1 MTALVAAGFQDGT
14 TGTRAHARTKTVCFR
29 PFSLIRL
36 VRTLHKILFSNIA
49 LRGTPWGSLAR
60 YWEQSYLTRRW
71 PPAGPFKWVYG
82 DSPAD
87 TTRASLSEQPVDNV
101 KFYLWR
107 KLVQGG
113 EEIWTALRDSLRGNA
128 SEAVWAAGLNTL
140 RLVDYHD
147 NQIVIGA
154 PNQIQLLRVQQRY
167 LPFITE
173 QAQLLVGHEVHVS
186 LTVSDS
192 DDNNTSLTA
201 SAEEPEAATPVAT
214 FAPSVDRPARLDPRM
229 TFDSFVPGSSNR
241 LAFAAA
247 QSVAETPGRAY
258 NPLMIYGNSGLG
270 KTHLLHAIGNYVQE
284 NYPGRKVLYVSTE
297 TFLNDFIRAIQTR
310 TQLALHERYRENDV
324 LLIDDIQFME
334 TRGETFHEE
343 IFHTYNALHGEGKQI
358 VLTSDRSPR
367 DLAGLQERFRSRLL
381 QGLVTEIDQPD
392 LETRIAILRSKSER
406 EGIALPN
413 DVAEWIAHRVR
424 DNIRELEGSITMLR
438 AFANLRQE
446 PISLELAKAHL
457 TNLGQEQVVLK
468 PETILSVVADFYGL
482 SVEDVRGSKRLRPL
496 VHARHIAMYLIR
508 DMLNNYSYPMIARIF
523 DGRNHTTVISGVE
536 KIKEQITV
544 NPEVLAQVNQLKRRL
559 QGENRD

>member
-1 MTALVAAGFQDGT
+1 M
-14 TGTRAHARTKTVCFR
+14 
-29 PFSLIRL
+29 
-36 VRTLHKILFSNIA
+36 
-49 LRGTPWGSLAR
+49 
-60 YWEQSYLTRRW
+60 QS
-71 PPAGPFKWVYG
+71 
-82 DSPAD
+82 S
-87 TTRASLSEQPVDNV
+87 
-101 KFYLWR
+101 
-107 KLVQGG
+107 
-113 EEIWTALRDSLRGNA
+113 EEIWSALQDSLRGNA
-128 SEAVWAAGLNTL
+128 SESVWSAGLSTL

-147 NQIVIGA
+147 DQLVIGA
-154 PNQIQLLRVQQRY
+154 PNQIQLQRVQQRY

-173 QAQLLVGHEVHVS
+173 QAQQLMGKQVRVS
-186 LTVSDS
+186 LTLSDETVTNASEVVVEPANEPDAVSFVS
-192 DDNNTSLTA
+192 
-201 SAEEPEAATPVAT
+201 
-214 FAPSVDRPARLDPRM
+214 SVDRPARLDPRM

-367 DLAGLQERFRSRLL
+367 DLAGLQDRFRSRLL

-392 LETRIAILRSKSER
+392 LETRIAILRSKAER
-406 EGIALPN
+406 EGIALPS

-457 TNLGQEQVVLK
+457 TNLGQEQVILK
-468 PETILSVVADFYGL
+468 PETILAVVSEFYGL
-482 SVEDVRGSKRLRPL
+482 TVEDVRGAKRLRPL
-496 VHARHIAMYLIR
+496 VHARHVAMYLVR
-508 DMLNNYSYPMIARIF
+508 DLLTNYSYPMIARIF

-536 KIKEQITV
+536 KIREQIALNAET
-544 NPEVLAQVNQLKRRL
+544 LSQINQLKRRL
-559 QGENRD
+559 QGENRE

>member
-1 MTALVAAGFQDGT
+1 M
-14 TGTRAHARTKTVCFR
+14 
-29 PFSLIRL
+29 
-36 VRTLHKILFSNIA
+36 
-49 LRGTPWGSLAR
+49 
-60 YWEQSYLTRRW
+60 QS
-71 PPAGPFKWVYG
+71 
-82 DSPAD
+82 S
-87 TTRASLSEQPVDNV
+87 
-101 KFYLWR
+101 
-107 KLVQGG
+107 
-113 EEIWTALRDSLRGNA
+113 EEIWSELRDSLRGNA
-128 SEAVWAAGLNTL
+128 SESVWSAGLSTL

-147 NQIVIGA
+147 NQLVIGA
-154 PNQIQLLRVQQRY
+154 PNQIQLQRVQQRY

-173 QAQLLVGHEVHVS
+173 QAQRLIGTDVQVS
-186 LTVSDS
+186 LTLSNEPVTAVGEVVDEPVSTA
-192 DDNNTSLTA
+192 NTVSF
-201 SAEEPEAATPVAT
+201 V
-214 FAPSVDRPARLDPRM
+214 PSVDRPARLDPRM

-367 DLAGLQERFRSRLL
+367 DLAGLQDRFRSRLL

-392 LETRIAILRSKSER
+392 LETRIAILRSKAER
-406 EGIALPN
+406 EGIALPS
-413 DVAEWIAHRVR
+413 DVAEWIAQRVR

-446 PISLELAKAHL
+446 PISLELAKTHL
-457 TNLGQEQVVLK
+457 TNLGQEQVILK
-468 PETILSVVADFYGL
+468 PETILAVVSEFYGL
-482 SVEDVRGSKRLRPL
+482 SVEDVRGAKRLRPL
-496 VHARHIAMYLIR
+496 VHARHVAMYLIR
-508 DMLNNYSYPMIARIF
+508 DLLTNYSYPMIARIF

-536 KIKEQITV
+536 KIREQIALNAET
-544 NPEVLAQVNQLKRRL
+544 LSQINQLKRRL
-559 QGENRD
+559 QGENRE

>member
-1 MTALVAAGFQDGT
+1 M
-14 TGTRAHARTKTVCFR
+14 
-29 PFSLIRL
+29 
-36 VRTLHKILFSNIA
+36 
-49 LRGTPWGSLAR
+49 
-60 YWEQSYLTRRW
+60 QS
-71 PPAGPFKWVYG
+71 
-82 DSPAD
+82 
-87 TTRASLSEQPVDNV
+87 
-101 KFYLWR
+101 
-107 KLVQGG
+107 G
-113 EEIWTALRDSLRGNA
+113 EEIWSVLRESLRGNA
-128 SEAVWAAGLNTL
+128 SDAVWSAGLNTL

-147 NQIVIGA
+147 DTLVIGA

-173 QAQLLVGHEVHVS
+173 QAQLLVGPNVQIA
-186 LTVSDS
+186 LTITEQTNDQNPAPTVE
-192 DDNNTSLTA
+192 NEPLA
-201 SAEEPEAATPVAT
+201 SPEPQFVA
-214 FAPSVDRPARLDPRM
+214 SVDRPARLDPRM

-392 LETRIAILRSKSER
+392 LETRIAILRSKAER
-406 EGIALPN
+406 EGIDLPN
-413 DVAEWIAHRVR
+413 DVAEWIANRVR

-446 PISLELAKAHL
+446 PISIELAKTHL
-457 TNLGQEQVVLK
+457 TNLGHEQVVLK
-468 PETILSVVADFYGL
+468 PETILLVVADFYGL
-482 SVEDVRGSKRLRPL
+482 SVEDIRGSKRLRPL
-496 VHARHIAMYLIR
+496 VHARHVAMYLIR
-508 DMLNNYSYPMIARIF
+508 DLLNNYSYPMIARIF

-536 KIKEQITV
+536 KVKEQITH
-544 NPEVLAQVNQLKRRL
+544 NPDMLAQVNQLKRRL
-559 QGENRD
+559 QGDNRD

>member
-1 MTALVAAGFQDGT
+1 LPYLVAG
-14 TGTRAHARTKTVCFR
+14 
-29 PFSLIRL
+29 L
-36 VRTLHKILFSNIA
+36 
-49 LRGTPWGSLAR
+49 
-60 YWEQSYLTRRW
+60 
-71 PPAGPFKWVYG
+71 
-82 DSPAD
+82 
-87 TTRASLSEQPVDNV
+87 VDNV
-101 KFYLWR
+101 GSGLWR
-107 KLVQGG
+107 KIVQSG

-128 SEAVWAAGLNTL
+128 SDAVWAAGLNTL

-147 NQIVIGA
+147 NQLVIGA
-154 PNQIQLLRVQQRY
+154 PNQIQLLRIQQRF

-173 QAQLLVGHEVHVS
+173 QAQQLVGSDVTVS
-186 LTVSDS
+186 LTVSE
-192 DDNNTSLTA
+192 
-201 SAEEPEAATPVAT
+201 SANEVGSPVDEPNVSIPVAT

-310 TQLALHERYRENDV
+310 TQLALHDRYRENDV

-392 LETRIAILRSKSER
+392 LETRIAILRSKAER
-406 EGIALPN
+406 EGIELPG
-413 DVAEWIAHRVR
+413 DVAEWIAQRVR

-446 PISLELAKAHL
+446 PISLELAKNHL
-457 TNLGQEQVVLK
+457 TNLGQEQIILK
-468 PETILSVVADFYGL
+468 PETILAVVSDFYGL

-496 VHARHIAMYLIR
+496 VHARHVAMYLIR
-508 DMLNNYSYPMIARIF
+508 DLLDNYSYPMIARIF

-536 KIKEQITV
+536 KIKDQLAV
-544 NPEVLAQVNQLKRRL
+544 NSELLAQINQLKRRL
-559 QGENRD
+559 QGDGRE

>member
-1 MTALVAAGFQDGT
+1 M
-14 TGTRAHARTKTVCFR
+14 
-29 PFSLIRL
+29 
-36 VRTLHKILFSNIA
+36 
-49 LRGTPWGSLAR
+49 
-60 YWEQSYLTRRW
+60 QS
-71 PPAGPFKWVYG
+71 
-82 DSPAD
+82 S
-87 TTRASLSEQPVDNV
+87 
-101 KFYLWR
+101 
-107 KLVQGG
+107 
-113 EEIWTALRDSLRGNA
+113 EEIWSALRDSLRGNA
-128 SEAVWAAGLNTL
+128 SESVWSAGLSTL

-147 NQIVIGA
+147 NQLVIGA
-154 PNQIQLLRVQQRY
+154 PNQIQLQRVQQRY

-173 QAQLLVGHEVHVS
+173 QAQRLIGADVQVS
-186 LTVSDS
+186 LTLS
-192 DDNNTSLTA
+192 DDPVSTA
-201 SAEEPEAATPVAT
+201 GEIVDEPVSTADAVS
-214 FAPSVDRPARLDPRM
+214 FVPSVDRPARLDPRM

-343 IFHTYNALHGEGKQI
+343 IFHTYNALHGDGKQI

-367 DLAGLQERFRSRLL
+367 DLAGLQDRFRSRLL

-392 LETRIAILRSKSER
+392 LETRIAILRSKAER
-406 EGIALPN
+406 EGIALPS
-413 DVAEWIAHRVR
+413 DVAEWIAQRVR

-457 TNLGQEQVVLK
+457 TNLGQEQVILK
-468 PETILSVVADFYGL
+468 PETILAVVSEFYGL
-482 SVEDVRGSKRLRPL
+482 SVEDVRGAKRLRPL
-496 VHARHIAMYLIR
+496 VHARHVAMYLIR
-508 DMLNNYSYPMIARIF
+508 DLLTNYSYPMIARIF

-536 KIKEQITV
+536 KIREQIALNAET
-544 NPEVLAQVNQLKRRL
+544 LSQINQLKRRL
-559 QGENRD
+559 QGENRE

>member
-1 MTALVAAGFQDGT
+1 LVAW
-14 TGTRAHARTKTVCFR
+14 
-29 PFSLIRL
+29 L
-36 VRTLHKILFSNIA
+36 
-49 LRGTPWGSLAR
+49 
-60 YWEQSYLTRRW
+60 
-71 PPAGPFKWVYG
+71 
-82 DSPAD
+82 
-87 TTRASLSEQPVDNV
+87 VDNV
-101 KFYLWR
+101 SSGLWR
-107 KLVQGG
+107 KIVQSG
-113 EEIWTALRDSLRGNA
+113 EEIWSALRDSLRGNA
-128 SEAVWAAGLNTL
+128 SDAVWAAGLNTL

-147 NQIVIGA
+147 DQLVIGA
-154 PNQIQLLRVQQRY
+154 PNQIQLLRIQQRF

-173 QAQLLVGHEVHVS
+173 QAQQLVGSNVTVS
-186 LTVSDS
+186 LTVSESS
-192 DDNNTSLTA
+192 DDVATP
-201 SAEEPEAATPVAT
+201 AEEPSTLTPAVS

-310 TQLALHERYRENDV
+310 TQLALHDRYRENDV

-392 LETRIAILRSKSER
+392 LETRIAILRSKAER
-406 EGIALPN
+406 EGIELPG
-413 DVAEWIAHRVR
+413 DVAEWIAQRVR

-446 PISLELAKAHL
+446 PISLELAKNHL
-457 TNLGQEQVVLK
+457 TNLGQEQIILK
-468 PETILSVVADFYGL
+468 PETILAVVSDFYGL

-496 VHARHIAMYLIR
+496 VHARHVAMYLIR
-508 DMLNNYSYPMIARIF
+508 DLLDNYSYPMIARIF

-536 KIKEQITV
+536 KIKDQLAV
-544 NPEVLAQVNQLKRRL
+544 NSELLAQINQLKRRL
-559 QGENRD
+559 QGDGRE

>member
-1 MTALVAAGFQDGT
+1 M
-14 TGTRAHARTKTVCFR
+14 
-29 PFSLIRL
+29 
-36 VRTLHKILFSNIA
+36 
-49 LRGTPWGSLAR
+49 
-60 YWEQSYLTRRW
+60 
-71 PPAGPFKWVYG
+71 
-82 DSPAD
+82 
-87 TTRASLSEQPVDNV
+87 
-101 KFYLWR
+101 
-107 KLVQGG
+107 QGG
-113 EEIWTALRDSLRGNA
+113 EEIWSALRESLRGNT

-147 NQIVIGA
+147 DQMIIGA

-173 QAQLLVGHEVHVS
+173 QAQLLVGHNVQVS
-186 LTVSDS
+186 LTLSDATREGGPS
-192 DDNNTSLTA
+192 
-201 SAEEPEAATPVAT
+201 EEVIVAPVA
-214 FAPSVDRPARLDPRM
+214 APSIEIIASVDRPARLDPRM

-284 NYPGRKVLYVSTE
+284 NYPTRKVLYVSTE

-310 TQLALHERYRENDV
+310 TQLALHDRYRENDV

-392 LETRIAILRSKSER
+392 LETRIAILRSKAER

-446 PISLELAKAHL
+446 PISLDLAKTHL

-468 PETILSVVADFYGL
+468 PETILSVVAEFYGL

-496 VHARHIAMYLIR
+496 VHARHIAMYLTR
-508 DMLNNYSYPMIARIF
+508 DLLNNYSYPMIARIF

-536 KIKEQITV
+536 KIKEQITS
-544 NPEVLAQVNQLKRRL
+544 NPEVLAQINQLKRRL
-559 QGENRD
+559 QGENRE

>member
-1 MTALVAAGFQDGT
+1 M
-14 TGTRAHARTKTVCFR
+14 
-29 PFSLIRL
+29 
-36 VRTLHKILFSNIA
+36 
-49 LRGTPWGSLAR
+49 
-60 YWEQSYLTRRW
+60 QS
-71 PPAGPFKWVYG
+71 
-82 DSPAD
+82 
-87 TTRASLSEQPVDNV
+87 
-101 KFYLWR
+101 
-107 KLVQGG
+107 G
-113 EEIWTALRDSLRGNA
+113 EEIWSALRDSIRGNA
-128 SEAVWAAGLNTL
+128 SEAVWSAGLNTL

-147 NQIVIGA
+147 DQLVIGA

-173 QAQLLVGHEVHVS
+173 QAQRLVGSNVHVS
-186 LTVSDS
+186 LTVSDVTVTNEIN
-192 DDNNTSLTA
+192 DDENSSLV
-201 SAEEPEAATPVAT
+201 EPSPVVT

-381 QGLVTEIDQPD
+381 QGLVTEIDRPD
-392 LETRIAILRSKSER
+392 LETRIAILRSKSEG
-406 EGIALPN
+406 EGIELPS

-424 DNIRELEGSITMLR
+424 DNIRELEGSVTMLR

-457 TNLGQEQVVLK
+457 TNLGQEQVILK
-468 PETILSVVADFYGL
+468 PETILAVVSEFYGL
-482 SVEDVRGSKRLRPL
+482 SVEDVRGAKRLRPL
-496 VHARHIAMYLIR
+496 VRARHVAMYLIR
-508 DMLNNYSYPMIARIF
+508 DLLDNYSYPMIARIF

-536 KIKEQITV
+536 KIREQIAV
-544 NPEVLAQVNQLKRRL
+544 NGEMLAQINQLKRRL
-559 QGENRD
+559 HGEGHD

>member
-1 MTALVAAGFQDGT
+1 M
-14 TGTRAHARTKTVCFR
+14 
-29 PFSLIRL
+29 
-36 VRTLHKILFSNIA
+36 
-49 LRGTPWGSLAR
+49 
-60 YWEQSYLTRRW
+60 QS
-71 PPAGPFKWVYG
+71 
-82 DSPAD
+82 S
-87 TTRASLSEQPVDNV
+87 
-101 KFYLWR
+101 
-107 KLVQGG
+107 
-113 EEIWTALRDSLRGNA
+113 EEIWSALRDSLRGNA
-128 SEAVWAAGLNTL
+128 SESVWSAGLSTL

-147 NQIVIGA
+147 DQLVIGA
-154 PNQIQLLRVQQRY
+154 PNQIQLQRVQQRY

-173 QAQLLVGHEVHVS
+173 QAKKLMGAQVQVS
-186 LTVSDS
+186 LTLSDETV
-192 DDNNTSLTA
+192 TS
-201 SAEEPEAATPVAT
+201 SNHVDEEPVTESDAPPFV
-214 FAPSVDRPARLDPRM
+214 PSVDRPARLDPRM

-343 IFHTYNALHGEGKQI
+343 IFHTYNALHGDGKQI

-367 DLAGLQERFRSRLL
+367 DLAGLQDRFRSRLL

-392 LETRIAILRSKSER
+392 LETRIAILRSKAER
-406 EGIALPN
+406 EGIDLPS
-413 DVAEWIAHRVR
+413 DVAEWIAQRVR

-457 TNLGQEQVVLK
+457 TNLGQEQVILK
-468 PETILSVVADFYGL
+468 PETILAVVSEFYGL
-482 SVEDVRGSKRLRPL
+482 SVEDVRGAKRLRPL
-496 VHARHIAMYLIR
+496 VHARHVAMYLIR
-508 DMLNNYSYPMIARIF
+508 DLLTNYSYPMIARIF

-536 KIKEQITV
+536 KIREQIALNAET
-544 NPEVLAQVNQLKRRL
+544 LSQINQLKRRL
-559 QGENRD
+559 QGETRE

>member
-1 MTALVAAGFQDGT
+1 M
-14 TGTRAHARTKTVCFR
+14 
-29 PFSLIRL
+29 
-36 VRTLHKILFSNIA
+36 
-49 LRGTPWGSLAR
+49 
-60 YWEQSYLTRRW
+60 QS
-71 PPAGPFKWVYG
+71 
-82 DSPAD
+82 S
-87 TTRASLSEQPVDNV
+87 
-101 KFYLWR
+101 
-107 KLVQGG
+107 
-113 EEIWTALRDSLRGNA
+113 EEIWSALRDSLRGNA
-128 SEAVWAAGLNTL
+128 SESVWSAGLSTL

-147 NQIVIGA
+147 NQLVIGA
-154 PNQIQLLRVQQRY
+154 PNQIQLQRVQQRY

-173 QAQLLVGHEVHVS
+173 QAQRLIGADVQVS
-186 LTVSDS
+186 LTLS
-192 DDNNTSLTA
+192 DDPVSTA
-201 SAEEPEAATPVAT
+201 GEIVDEPVSTADAVS
-214 FAPSVDRPARLDPRM
+214 FVPSVDRPARLDPRM

-343 IFHTYNALHGEGKQI
+343 IFHTYNALHGDGKQI

-367 DLAGLQERFRSRLL
+367 DLAGLQDRFRSRLL

-392 LETRIAILRSKSER
+392 LETRIAILRSKAER
-406 EGIALPN
+406 EGIALPS
-413 DVAEWIAHRVR
+413 DVAEWIAQRVR

-457 TNLGQEQVVLK
+457 TNLGQEQVILK
-468 PETILSVVADFYGL
+468 PETILAVVSEFYGL
-482 SVEDVRGSKRLRPL
+482 SVEDVRGAKRPRPL
-496 VHARHIAMYLIR
+496 VHARHVAMYLIR
-508 DMLNNYSYPMIARIF
+508 DLLTNYSYPMIARIF

-536 KIKEQITV
+536 KIREQIALNAET
-544 NPEVLAQVNQLKRRL
+544 LSQINQLKRRL
-559 QGENRD
+559 QGENRE

>member
-1 MTALVAAGFQDGT
+1 MQSSEEVW
-14 TGTRAHARTKTVCFR
+14 
-29 PFSLIRL
+29 S
-36 VRTLHKILFSNIA
+36 A
-49 LRGTPWGSLAR
+49 LR
-60 YWEQSYLTRRW
+60 E
-71 PPAGPFKWVYG
+71 
-82 DSPAD
+82 
-87 TTRASLSEQPVDNV
+87 
-101 KFYLWR
+101 
-107 KLVQGG
+107 
-113 EEIWTALRDSLRGNA
+113 SLRGNA
-128 SEAVWAAGLNTL
+128 SESVWSAGLSTL

-147 NQIVIGA
+147 DQLVIGA
-154 PNQIQLLRVQQRY
+154 PNQIQLQRVQQRY

-173 QAQLLVGHEVHVS
+173 QARKLMGAQVQVS
-186 LTVSDS
+186 LTLSDETVTLS
-192 DDNNTSLTA
+192 HRVD
-201 SAEEPEAATPVAT
+201 EEPATESDAT
-214 FAPSVDRPARLDPRM
+214 SFVPSVDRPARLDPRM

-343 IFHTYNALHGEGKQI
+343 IFHTYNALHGDGKQI

-367 DLAGLQERFRSRLL
+367 DLAGLQDRFRSRLL

-392 LETRIAILRSKSER
+392 LETRIAILRSKAER
-406 EGIALPN
+406 EGIDLPG
-413 DVAEWIAHRVR
+413 DVAEWIAQRVR

-457 TNLGQEQVVLK
+457 TNLGQEQVILK
-468 PETILSVVADFYGL
+468 PETILAVVSEFYGL
-482 SVEDVRGSKRLRPL
+482 SVEDVRGAKRLRPL
-496 VHARHIAMYLIR
+496 VHARHVAMYLIR
-508 DMLNNYSYPMIARIF
+508 DLLTNYSYPMIARIF

-536 KIKEQITV
+536 KIREQIALNAET
-544 NPEVLAQVNQLKRRL
+544 LSQINQLKRRL
-559 QGENRD
+559 QGETRE

>member
-1 MTALVAAGFQDGT
+1 M
-14 TGTRAHARTKTVCFR
+14 
-29 PFSLIRL
+29 
-36 VRTLHKILFSNIA
+36 
-49 LRGTPWGSLAR
+49 
-60 YWEQSYLTRRW
+60 QS
-71 PPAGPFKWVYG
+71 
-82 DSPAD
+82 S
-87 TTRASLSEQPVDNV
+87 
-101 KFYLWR
+101 
-107 KLVQGG
+107 
-113 EEIWTALRDSLRGNA
+113 EEIWSALRDSLRGNA
-128 SEAVWAAGLNTL
+128 SDSVWSAGLSTL
-140 RLVDYHD
+140 CLVDYHD
-147 NQIVIGA
+147 NQLVIGA
-154 PNQIQLLRVQQRY
+154 PNQIQLQRVQQRY

-173 QAQLLVGHEVHVS
+173 QAKQLIGSQVQVS
-186 LTVSDS
+186 LTLSDAIV
-192 DDNNTSLTA
+192 TVA
-201 SAEEPEAATPVAT
+201 SEPVDETVNAPDESS
-214 FAPSVDRPARLDPRM
+214 FSPSVDRPARLDPRM

-343 IFHTYNALHGEGKQI
+343 IFHTYNALHGDGKQI

-367 DLAGLQERFRSRLL
+367 DLAGLQDRFRSRLL

-392 LETRIAILRSKSER
+392 LETRIAILRSKAER
-406 EGIALPN
+406 EGIALPP
-413 DVAEWIAHRVR
+413 DVAEWIAQRVR

-446 PISLELAKAHL
+446 PISLELAKTHL

-468 PETILSVVADFYGL
+468 PETILAVVSEFYGL
-482 SVEDVRGSKRLRPL
+482 SVEDVRGAKRLRPL
-496 VHARHIAMYLIR
+496 VHARHVAMYLIR
-508 DMLNNYSYPMIARIF
+508 DMLTNYSYPMIARIF

-536 KIKEQITV
+536 KIREQIALNAET
-544 NPEVLAQVNQLKRRL
+544 LSQINQLKRRL
-559 QGENRD
+559 QGENRE

>member
-1 MTALVAAGFQDGT
+1 M
-14 TGTRAHARTKTVCFR
+14 
-29 PFSLIRL
+29 
-36 VRTLHKILFSNIA
+36 
-49 LRGTPWGSLAR
+49 
-60 YWEQSYLTRRW
+60 QS
-71 PPAGPFKWVYG
+71 
-82 DSPAD
+82 
-87 TTRASLSEQPVDNV
+87 
-101 KFYLWR
+101 
-107 KLVQGG
+107 G
-113 EEIWTALRDSLRGNA
+113 EEVWLALRDSLRGNA
-128 SEAVWAAGLNTL
+128 SEAVWSAGLNTL
-140 RLVDYHD
+140 RLVDYRED
-147 NQIVIGA
+147 EIVIGA
-154 PNQIQLLRVQQRY
+154 PNQIQLQRVQQRY

-173 QAQLLVGHEVHVS
+173 QVHQVVGSHMNVS
-186 LTVSDS
+186 LTLSDETVTTPH
-192 DDNNTSLTA
+192 DDA
-201 SAEEPEAATPVAT
+201 SARDEVTVQT
-214 FAPSVDRPARLDPRM
+214 FSPSVDRPARLDPRM

-270 KTHLLHAIGNYVQE
+270 KTHLLHAIGNYVHE

-392 LETRIAILRSKSER
+392 LETRIAILHSKSER
-406 EGIALPN
+406 EGVELPR
-413 DVAEWIAHRVR
+413 DVAEWIAQRVR
-424 DNIRELEGSITMLR
+424 DNIRELEGSVTMLR

-446 PISLELAKAHL
+446 PISLELAKSHL
-457 TNLGQEQVVLK
+457 TNLGHEQVSLK
-468 PETILSVVADFYGL
+468 PETILTAVSDFYGL
-482 SVEDVRGSKRLRPL
+482 SVDEIRGSKRLRPL
-496 VHARHIAMYLIR
+496 VHARHVAMYLIR
-508 DMLNNYSYPMIARIF
+508 DLLDNYSYPMIARIF

-536 KIKEQITV
+536 KIKDQLSSNSEL
-544 NPEVLAQVNQLKRRL
+544 LAQINQLKRQL
-559 QGENRD
+559 QGEIRV

>member
-1 MTALVAAGFQDGT
+1 M
-14 TGTRAHARTKTVCFR
+14 
-29 PFSLIRL
+29 
-36 VRTLHKILFSNIA
+36 
-49 LRGTPWGSLAR
+49 
-60 YWEQSYLTRRW
+60 
-71 PPAGPFKWVYG
+71 
-82 DSPAD
+82 
-87 TTRASLSEQPVDNV
+87 
-101 KFYLWR
+101 
-107 KLVQGG
+107 QGG
-113 EEIWTALRDSLRGNA
+113 EEIWSAVRDSLRGNT
-128 SEAVWAAGLNTL
+128 SEAVWAASLNRL

-147 NQIVIGA
+147 DQLVIGA
-154 PNQIQLLRVQQRY
+154 PNKFQLERLQQRY

-173 QAQLLVGHEVHVS
+173 QARHVLGSNVQVS
-186 LTVSDS
+186 LTLSDEEVTSS
-192 DDNNTSLTA
+192 DVADAAPEGAAPATA
-201 SAEEPEAATPVAT
+201 MPFIA
-214 FAPSVDRPARLDPRM
+214 SVDRPARLDPRM

-310 TQLALHERYRENDV
+310 TQLALHDRYRENDV

-367 DLAGLQERFRSRLL
+367 DLAGIQERFRSRLL

-406 EGIALPN
+406 EGIELPN
-413 DVAEWIAHRVR
+413 EVAEWIAYRVR
-424 DNIRELEGSITMLR
+424 DNIRELEGSVTMLR

-446 PISLELAKAHL
+446 PISLELAKTHL
-457 TNLGQEQVVLK
+457 TNLGAEQVVLK
-468 PETILSVVADFYGL
+468 PETILAVVAEFYGL
-482 SVEDVRGSKRLRPL
+482 SVEDVRGAKRLRPL
-496 VHARHIAMYLIR
+496 VRARHVAMYLIR
-508 DMLNNYSYPMIARIF
+508 DLLDNYSYPMIARIF

-536 KIKEQITV
+536 KIREQLAV
-544 NPEVLAQVNQLKRRL
+544 NAELLAQINQLKRQL
-559 QGENRD
+559 QGENHE

>member
-1 MTALVAAGFQDGT
+1 M
-14 TGTRAHARTKTVCFR
+14 
-29 PFSLIRL
+29 
-36 VRTLHKILFSNIA
+36 
-49 LRGTPWGSLAR
+49 
-60 YWEQSYLTRRW
+60 QS
-71 PPAGPFKWVYG
+71 
-82 DSPAD
+82 S
-87 TTRASLSEQPVDNV
+87 
-101 KFYLWR
+101 
-107 KLVQGG
+107 
-113 EEIWTALRDSLRGNA
+113 EEIWLALRDSLRGNA
-128 SEAVWAAGLNTL
+128 SESVWSAGLSTL

-147 NQIVIGA
+147 NQLVIGA
-154 PNQIQLLRVQQRY
+154 PNQIQLQRVQQRY

-173 QAQLLVGHEVHVS
+173 QAQQLMGAEVRVS
-186 LTVSDS
+186 LTLSDESVNTPSVVIDEPVSVVDAIS
-192 DDNNTSLTA
+192 F
-201 SAEEPEAATPVAT
+201 V
-214 FAPSVDRPARLDPRM
+214 PSVDRPARLDPRM

-343 IFHTYNALHGEGKQI
+343 IFHTYNALHGDGKQI

-367 DLAGLQERFRSRLL
+367 DLAGLQDRFRSRLL

-392 LETRIAILRSKSER
+392 LETRIAILRSKAER
-406 EGIALPN
+406 EGIALPS

-457 TNLGQEQVVLK
+457 TNLGQEQVILK
-468 PETILSVVADFYGL
+468 PETILAVVSEFYGL
-482 SVEDVRGSKRLRPL
+482 SVEDVRGAKRLRPL
-496 VHARHIAMYLIR
+496 VHARHVAMYLIR
-508 DMLNNYSYPMIARIF
+508 DLLTNYSYPMIARIF

-536 KIKEQITV
+536 KIREQIALNAET
-544 NPEVLAQVNQLKRRL
+544 LSQINQLKRRL
-559 QGENRD
+559 QGENRE

>member
-1 MTALVAAGFQDGT
+1 VSSTEDM
-14 TGTRAHARTKTVCFR
+14 
-29 PFSLIRL
+29 
-36 VRTLHKILFSNIA
+36 
-49 LRGTPWGSLAR
+49 
-60 YWEQSYLTRRW
+60 
-71 PPAGPFKWVYG
+71 
-82 DSPAD
+82 
-87 TTRASLSEQPVDNV
+87 
-101 KFYLWR
+101 
-107 KLVQGG
+107 
-113 EEIWTALRDSLRGNA
+113 WTEVRDSLRGNA
-128 SEAVWAAGLNTL
+128 SAAVWSAGLNTL

-147 NQIVIGA
+147 GQLVIGA
-154 PNQIQLLRVQQRY
+154 PNQIQLKRVQDRY

-173 QAQLLVGHEVHVS
+173 QARHVLGDNVRVS
-186 LTVSDS
+186 LTLSDTEG
-192 DDNNTSLTA
+192 NA
-201 SAEEPEAATPVAT
+201 VGAAPETDVDADPAPMAAP
-214 FAPSVDRPARLDPRM
+214 FAASVDRPARLDPRM

-406 EGIALPN
+406 EGIELPN
-413 DVAEWIAHRVR
+413 DVAEWIAQRVR
-424 DNIRELEGSITMLR
+424 DNIRELEGSVTMLR

-446 PISLELAKAHL
+446 PISLDLAKAHL
-457 TNLGQEQVVLK
+457 TNLGHEQVILK

-482 SVEDVRGSKRLRPL
+482 TVEDVRGAKRLRPL
-496 VHARHIAMYLIR
+496 VRARHIAMYLIR
-508 DMLNNYSYPMIARIF
+508 DLLDNYSYPMIARIF

-536 KIKEQITV
+536 KIKEQIAL
-544 NPEVLAQVNQLKRRL
+544 NGELLAQINQLKRRL
-559 QGENRD
+559 LGEGRE

>member
-1 MTALVAAGFQDGT
+1 M
-14 TGTRAHARTKTVCFR
+14 
-29 PFSLIRL
+29 
-36 VRTLHKILFSNIA
+36 
-49 LRGTPWGSLAR
+49 
-60 YWEQSYLTRRW
+60 QS
-71 PPAGPFKWVYG
+71 G
-82 DSPAD
+82 D
-87 TTRASLSEQPVDNV
+87 
-101 KFYLWR
+101 
-107 KLVQGG
+107 
-113 EEIWTALRDSLRGNA
+113 EIWSALRDSLRGNA
-128 SEAVWAAGLNTL
+128 SEAVWAAGLSTL

-147 NQIVIGA
+147 DQLVIGA

-173 QAQLLVGHEVHVS
+173 QAEQLVGREMHVS
-186 LTVSDS
+186 LTVA
-192 DDNNTSLTA
+192 A
-201 SAEEPEAATPVAT
+201 SMSAPEFTELASEPVEPTPLVT
-214 FAPSVDRPARLDPRM
+214 FASSVDHPARLDPRM
-229 TFDSFVPGSSNR
+229 TFDSFVPGTSNR

-310 TQLALHERYRENDV
+310 TQLSLHERYRENDV

-406 EGIALPN
+406 EGIALP
-413 DVAEWIAHRVR
+413 R

-446 PISLELAKAHL
+446 PITLELAKAHL
-457 TNLGQEQVVLK
+457 TNLGHEQVILK

-482 SVEDVRGSKRLRPL
+482 SVEEVRGSKRLRPL
-496 VHARHIAMYLIR
+496 VHARHVAMYLIR
-508 DMLNNYSYPMIARIF
+508 DLLNNYSYPMIARIF

-536 KIKEQITV
+536 KIKEQLTS
-544 NPEVLAQVNQLKRRL
+544 NPEVLNQINQLKRRL
-559 QGENRD
+559 QGEN

>member
-1 MTALVAAGFQDGT
+1 M
-14 TGTRAHARTKTVCFR
+14 
-29 PFSLIRL
+29 
-36 VRTLHKILFSNIA
+36 
-49 LRGTPWGSLAR
+49 
-60 YWEQSYLTRRW
+60 QS
-71 PPAGPFKWVYG
+71 
-82 DSPAD
+82 S
-87 TTRASLSEQPVDNV
+87 
-101 KFYLWR
+101 
-107 KLVQGG
+107 
-113 EEIWTALRDSLRGNA
+113 EEIWLALRDSLRGNA
-128 SEAVWAAGLNTL
+128 SESVWSAGLSTL

-147 NQIVIGA
+147 DQLIIGA
-154 PNQIQLLRVQQRY
+154 PNQIQLQRVQQRY

-173 QAQLLVGHEVHVS
+173 QAKQLIGSQVQVS
-186 LTVSDS
+186 LTLSDATVTTVSEIV
-192 DDNNTSLTA
+192 
-201 SAEEPEAATPVAT
+201 EEPATEVDAVSFVA
-214 FAPSVDRPARLDPRM
+214 SVDRPARLDPRM

-343 IFHTYNALHGEGKQI
+343 IFHTYNALHGDGKQI

-367 DLAGLQERFRSRLL
+367 DLAGLQDRFRSRLL

-392 LETRIAILRSKSER
+392 LETRIAILRSKAER
-406 EGIALPN
+406 EGIDLPS

-457 TNLGQEQVVLK
+457 TNLGQEQVILK
-468 PETILSVVADFYGL
+468 PETILAVVSEFYGL
-482 SVEDVRGSKRLRPL
+482 SVEDVRGAKRLRPL
-496 VHARHIAMYLIR
+496 VHARHVAMYLIR
-508 DMLNNYSYPMIARIF
+508 DLLTNYSYPMIARIF

-536 KIKEQITV
+536 KIREQIALNAET
-544 NPEVLAQVNQLKRRL
+544 LSQINQLKRRL
-559 QGENRD
+559 QGENRE

>member
-1 MTALVAAGFQDGT
+1 MA
-14 TGTRAHARTKTVCFR
+14 
-29 PFSLIRL
+29 
-36 VRTLHKILFSNIA
+36 
-49 LRGTPWGSLAR
+49 LAR
-60 YWEQSYLTRRW
+60 DL
-71 PPAGPFKWVYG
+71 
-82 DSPAD
+82 
-87 TTRASLSEQPVDNV
+87 PVENIV
-101 KFYLWR
+101 VELWR
-107 KLVQGG
+107 KIVQSG
-113 EEIWTALRDSLRGNA
+113 EEIWAELRNSLRGNA
-128 SEAVWAAGLNTL
+128 SDSVWAAGLSTL
-140 RLVDYHD
+140 RLVDFHD
-147 NQIVIGA
+147 DKLVIGA
-154 PNQIQLLRVQQRY
+154 PNQIQLQRVQQRY

-173 QAQLLVGHEVHVS
+173 QAQRLTGRDVEVS
-186 LTVSDS
+186 LTVAAAGASGAAPIIEDAEAPAPPPTV
-192 DDNNTSLTA
+192 TSSIA
-201 SAEEPEAATPVAT
+201 
-214 FAPSVDRPARLDPRM
+214 DQPARLDPRM
-229 TFDSFVPGSSNR
+229 TFDSFVPGPSNR

-310 TQLALHERYRENDV
+310 TQLSLHERYRENDV

-367 DLAGLQERFRSRLL
+367 DLAGLQDRFRSRLL

-406 EGIALPN
+406 EGIALP
-413 DVAEWIAHRVR
+413 DEVAEWIAQRVR

-446 PISLELAKAHL
+446 PITLELAKAHL

-482 SVEDVRGSKRLRPL
+482 SVEEVRGSKRLRPL
-496 VHARHIAMYLIR
+496 VQARHVAMYLIR

-536 KIKEQITV
+536 KIREQLTS
-544 NPEVLAQVNQLKRRL
+544 NPDMLNQINQLKRRL
-559 QGENRD
+559 QGEN

>member
-1 MTALVAAGFQDGT
+1 M
-14 TGTRAHARTKTVCFR
+14 
-29 PFSLIRL
+29 
-36 VRTLHKILFSNIA
+36 
-49 LRGTPWGSLAR
+49 
-60 YWEQSYLTRRW
+60 QS
-71 PPAGPFKWVYG
+71 
-82 DSPAD
+82 
-87 TTRASLSEQPVDNV
+87 SEE
-101 KFYLWR
+101 L
-107 KLVQGG
+107 
-113 EEIWTALRDSLRGNA
+113 WTALRDSLRGNA
-128 SEAVWAAGLNTL
+128 SEAVWSAGLNTL

-147 NQIVIGA
+147 DQLVISA

-173 QAQLLVGHEVHVS
+173 QAQQLIGNNVHVS
-186 LTVSDS
+186 LTLSDVTVTS
-192 DDNNTSLTA
+192 DVTEAEKTPPSESIPVTSLAA
-201 SAEEPEAATPVAT
+201 SI
-214 FAPSVDRPARLDPRM
+214 DRPARLDPRM

-343 IFHTYNALHGEGKQI
+343 IFHTYNALQGEGKQI

-406 EGIALPN
+406 AGIELPI

-446 PISLELAKAHL
+446 PISLELAKTHL
-457 TNLGQEQVVLK
+457 TNLGQEQVILK
-468 PETILSVVADFYGL
+468 PETILAVVSEFYGL
-482 SVEDVRGSKRLRPL
+482 SVEEVRGAKRLRPL
-496 VHARHIAMYLIR
+496 VRARHVAMYLIR
-508 DMLNNYSYPMIARIF
+508 DLLDNYSYPMIARIF

-536 KIKEQITV
+536 KIKEQIAV
-544 NPEVLAQVNQLKRRL
+544 NGEMLAQINQLKRRL
-559 QGENRD
+559 QGDGHD

>member
-1 MTALVAAGFQDGT
+1 MPYLVAG
-14 TGTRAHARTKTVCFR
+14 
-29 PFSLIRL
+29 L
-36 VRTLHKILFSNIA
+36 
-49 LRGTPWGSLAR
+49 
-60 YWEQSYLTRRW
+60 
-71 PPAGPFKWVYG
+71 
-82 DSPAD
+82 
-87 TTRASLSEQPVDNV
+87 VDNV
-101 KFYLWR
+101 GSGLWG
-107 KLVQGG
+107 KIVQSG

-128 SEAVWAAGLNTL
+128 SDAVWAAGLNTL

-147 NQIVIGA
+147 NQLVIGA
-154 PNQIQLLRVQQRY
+154 PNQIQLLRIQQRF

-173 QAQLLVGHEVHVS
+173 QAQQLVGSDVTVS
-186 LTVSDS
+186 LTVSE
-192 DDNNTSLTA
+192 
-201 SAEEPEAATPVAT
+201 SANEVGSPVDEPSVSAPVAT

-310 TQLALHERYRENDV
+310 TQLALHDRYRENDV

-392 LETRIAILRSKSER
+392 LETRIAILRSKAER
-406 EGIALPN
+406 EGIELPG
-413 DVAEWIAHRVR
+413 DVAEWIAQRVR

-446 PISLELAKAHL
+446 PISLELAKNHL
-457 TNLGQEQVVLK
+457 TNLGQEQIILK
-468 PETILSVVADFYGL
+468 PETILAVVSDFYGL

-496 VHARHIAMYLIR
+496 VHARHVAMYLIR
-508 DMLNNYSYPMIARIF
+508 DLLDNYSYPMIARIF

-536 KIKEQITV
+536 KIKDQLAV
-544 NPEVLAQVNQLKRRL
+544 NSELLAQINQLKRRL
-559 QGENRD
+559 QGDGRE

>member
-1 MTALVAAGFQDGT
+1 M
-14 TGTRAHARTKTVCFR
+14 
-29 PFSLIRL
+29 
-36 VRTLHKILFSNIA
+36 
-49 LRGTPWGSLAR
+49 
-60 YWEQSYLTRRW
+60 QS
-71 PPAGPFKWVYG
+71 
-82 DSPAD
+82 
-87 TTRASLSEQPVDNV
+87 
-101 KFYLWR
+101 
-107 KLVQGG
+107 G
-113 EEIWTALRDSLRGNA
+113 EEIWSALRDSLRGNA
-128 SEAVWAAGLNTL
+128 SESVWSAGLSTL

-147 NQIVIGA
+147 NQLVIGA
-154 PNQIQLLRVQQRY
+154 PNQIQLQRVQQRY

-173 QAQLLVGHEVHVS
+173 QAKQLIGSQVQVS
-186 LTVSDS
+186 LTLSDASVTVVGEAS
-192 DDNNTSLTA
+192 DELVHTPEEA
-201 SAEEPEAATPVAT
+201 S
-214 FAPSVDRPARLDPRM
+214 FSPSVDRPARLDPRM

-343 IFHTYNALHGEGKQI
+343 IFHTYNALHGDGKQI

-367 DLAGLQERFRSRLL
+367 DLAGLQDRFRSRLL

-392 LETRIAILRSKSER
+392 LETRIAILRSKAER
-406 EGIALPN
+406 EGIALPS
-413 DVAEWIAHRVR
+413 DVAEWIAQRVR

-457 TNLGQEQVVLK
+457 TNLGQEQVILK
-468 PETILSVVADFYGL
+468 PETILAVVSEFYGL
-482 SVEDVRGSKRLRPL
+482 SVEDVRGAKRLRPL
-496 VHARHIAMYLIR
+496 VHARHVAMYLIR
-508 DMLNNYSYPMIARIF
+508 DLLTNYSYPMIARIF

-536 KIKEQITV
+536 KIREQIALNAET
-544 NPEVLAQVNQLKRRL
+544 LSQINQLKRRL
-559 QGENRD
+559 QGENRE

>member
-1 MTALVAAGFQDGT
+1 VLLPDNNTAHCAPEVL
-14 TGTRAHARTKTVCFR
+14 
-29 PFSLIRL
+29 
-36 VRTLHKILFSNIA
+36 
-49 LRGTPWGSLAR
+49 
-60 YWEQSYLTRRW
+60 
-71 PPAGPFKWVYG
+71 
-82 DSPAD
+82 
-87 TTRASLSEQPVDNV
+87 VDNV
-101 KFYLWR
+101 DVDLWR
-107 KLVQGG
+107 TIVQSG
-113 EEIWTALRDSLRGNA
+113 EEIWSALRESLRGNA
-128 SEAVWAAGLNTL
+128 SEAVWSAGLNTL

-147 NQIVIGA
+147 DQLVIGA

-173 QAQLLVGHEVHVS
+173 QAQQLVGANVHVS
-186 LTVSDS
+186 LTLSD
-192 DDNNTSLTA
+192 A
-201 SAEEPEAATPVAT
+201 SVTNEMSEEESPPAPEPPAAVPFVQ
-214 FAPSVDRPARLDPRM
+214 SVDRPARLDPRM

-406 EGIALPN
+406 EGIELPG

-424 DNIRELEGSITMLR
+424 DNIRELEGSVTMLR

-457 TNLGQEQVVLK
+457 TNLGQEQVILK
-468 PETILSVVADFYGL
+468 PEIILAVVCEFYGL
-482 SVEDVRGSKRLRPL
+482 SVEDVRGAKRLRPL
-496 VHARHIAMYLIR
+496 VRARHVAMYLIR
-508 DMLNNYSYPMIARIF
+508 DLLDNYSYPMIARIF
-523 DGRNHTTVISGVE
+523 DDRNHTTVISGVE
-536 KIKEQITV
+536 KIREQIAV
-544 NPEVLAQVNQLKRRL
+544 NGEMLAQINQLKRRL
-559 QGENRD
+559 QGENHD

>member
-1 MTALVAAGFQDGT
+1 MANGDDVW
-14 TGTRAHARTKTVCFR
+14 
-29 PFSLIRL
+29 S
-36 VRTLHKILFSNIA
+36 A
-49 LRGTPWGSLAR
+49 LR
-60 YWEQSYLTRRW
+60 E
-71 PPAGPFKWVYG
+71 
-82 DSPAD
+82 
-87 TTRASLSEQPVDNV
+87 
-101 KFYLWR
+101 
-107 KLVQGG
+107 
-113 EEIWTALRDSLRGNA
+113 SLRGNA

-140 RLVDYHD
+140 CLVDYHD
-147 NQIVIGA
+147 DELVIGA
-154 PNQIQLLRVQQRY
+154 PNQIQLQRVQQRY
-167 LPFITE
+167 LPLIIE
-173 QAQLLVGHEVHVS
+173 QARQIVGDDVRVS
-186 LTVSDS
+186 LTISDQPLTSVDMVS
-192 DDNNTSLTA
+192 TPEVA
-201 SAEEPEAATPVAT
+201 SSPSVSS

-270 KTHLLHAIGNYVQE
+270 KTHLLHAIGNYVHE

-367 DLAGLQERFRSRLL
+367 DLAGIQERFRSRLL

-392 LETRIAILRSKSER
+392 LETRIAILHSKA
-406 EGIALPN
+406 EGEGVDLPR

-424 DNIRELEGSITMLR
+424 DNIRELEGSVTMLR

-446 PISLELAKAHL
+446 PISLDLAKSHL
-457 TNLGQEQVVLK
+457 TNLGHEQVTLK
-468 PETILSVVADFYGL
+468 PETILDAVSDYYGL
-482 SVEDVRGSKRLRPL
+482 SVAEIRGSKRLRPL
-496 VHARHIAMYLIR
+496 VHARHVAMYLIR
-508 DMLNNYSYPMIARIF
+508 ELLNNYSYPMIARIF

-536 KIKEQITV
+536 KIKEQLPL
-544 NPEVLAQVNQLKRRL
+544 NGDLLAEINHLKRRL
-559 QGENRD
+559 QGEGFE

>member
-1 MTALVAAGFQDGT
+1 VLLPDNNTAHCAPEVL
-14 TGTRAHARTKTVCFR
+14 
-29 PFSLIRL
+29 
-36 VRTLHKILFSNIA
+36 
-49 LRGTPWGSLAR
+49 
-60 YWEQSYLTRRW
+60 
-71 PPAGPFKWVYG
+71 
-82 DSPAD
+82 
-87 TTRASLSEQPVDNV
+87 VDNV
-101 KFYLWR
+101 GVDLWR
-107 KLVQGG
+107 TIVQSG
-113 EEIWTALRDSLRGNA
+113 EEIWSALRESLRGNA
-128 SEAVWAAGLNTL
+128 SEAVWSAGLNTL

-147 NQIVIGA
+147 DQLVIGA

-173 QAQLLVGHEVHVS
+173 QAQQLVGANVHVS
-186 LTVSDS
+186 LTLSDAS
-192 DDNNTSLTA
+192 VTNEM
-201 SAEEPEAATPVAT
+201 SAEESPPAPEPPAAVPFVQ
-214 FAPSVDRPARLDPRM
+214 SVDRPARLDPRM

-406 EGIALPN
+406 EGIELPG

-457 TNLGQEQVVLK
+457 TNLGQEQVILK
-468 PETILSVVADFYGL
+468 PETILAVVCEFYGL
-482 SVEDVRGSKRLRPL
+482 SVEDVRGAKRLRPL
-496 VHARHIAMYLIR
+496 VRARHVAMYLIR
-508 DMLNNYSYPMIARIF
+508 DLLDNYSYPMIARIF
-523 DGRNHTTVISGVE
+523 DDRNHTTVISGVE
-536 KIKEQITV
+536 KIREQIAV
-544 NPEVLAQVNQLKRRL
+544 NSEMLAQINQLKRRL
-559 QGENRD
+559 QGENHD

>member
-1 MTALVAAGFQDGT
+1 M
-14 TGTRAHARTKTVCFR
+14 
-29 PFSLIRL
+29 
-36 VRTLHKILFSNIA
+36 
-49 LRGTPWGSLAR
+49 
-60 YWEQSYLTRRW
+60 QS
-71 PPAGPFKWVYG
+71 
-82 DSPAD
+82 S
-87 TTRASLSEQPVDNV
+87 
-101 KFYLWR
+101 
-107 KLVQGG
+107 
-113 EEIWTALRDSLRGNA
+113 EEIWSALRDSLRGNA
-128 SEAVWAAGLNTL
+128 SESVWSAGLSTL

-147 NQIVIGA
+147 DQLIIGA
-154 PNQIQLLRVQQRY
+154 PNQIQLQRVQQRY

-173 QAQLLVGHEVHVS
+173 QAKQLMGSHVQVS
-186 LTVSDS
+186 LTLSDATVTTVSEIVEGPALEIDAVS
-192 DDNNTSLTA
+192 FVA
-201 SAEEPEAATPVAT
+201 SA
-214 FAPSVDRPARLDPRM
+214 DRPARLDPRM

-343 IFHTYNALHGEGKQI
+343 IFHTYNALHGDGKQI

-367 DLAGLQERFRSRLL
+367 DLAGLQDRFRSRLL

-392 LETRIAILRSKSER
+392 LETRIAILRSKAER
-406 EGIALPN
+406 EGIDLPS
-413 DVAEWIAHRVR
+413 DVAEWIAQRVR

-457 TNLGQEQVVLK
+457 TNLGQEQAILK
-468 PETILSVVADFYGL
+468 PETILAVVSEFYGL
-482 SVEDVRGSKRLRPL
+482 SVEDVRGAKRLRPL
-496 VHARHIAMYLIR
+496 VHARHVAMYLIR
-508 DMLNNYSYPMIARIF
+508 DLLTNYSYPMIARIF

-536 KIKEQITV
+536 KIREQIALNAET
-544 NPEVLAQVNQLKRRL
+544 LSQINQLKRRL
-559 QGENRD
+559 QGENRE

>member
-1 MTALVAAGFQDGT
+1 M
-14 TGTRAHARTKTVCFR
+14 
-29 PFSLIRL
+29 
-36 VRTLHKILFSNIA
+36 
-49 LRGTPWGSLAR
+49 
-60 YWEQSYLTRRW
+60 QS
-71 PPAGPFKWVYG
+71 
-82 DSPAD
+82 S
-87 TTRASLSEQPVDNV
+87 
-101 KFYLWR
+101 
-107 KLVQGG
+107 
-113 EEIWTALRDSLRGNA
+113 EEIWSALRDSLRGNA
-128 SEAVWAAGLNTL
+128 SESVWSAGLSTL

-147 NQIVIGA
+147 NQLVIGA
-154 PNQIQLLRVQQRY
+154 PNQIQLQRVQQRY

-173 QAQLLVGHEVHVS
+173 QAQQLMGSEVQVS
-186 LTVSDS
+186 LTLSDEPVTTVSEVS
-192 DDNNTSLTA
+192 
-201 SAEEPEAATPVAT
+201 EEPASVLDAVS
-214 FAPSVDRPARLDPRM
+214 FVPSVDRPARLDPRM

-367 DLAGLQERFRSRLL
+367 DLAGLQDRFRSRLL

-392 LETRIAILRSKSER
+392 LETRIAILRSKAEG
-406 EGIALPN
+406 EGIDLPS

-457 TNLGQEQVVLK
+457 TNLGQEQVILK
-468 PETILSVVADFYGL
+468 PETILAVVSEFYGL
-482 SVEDVRGSKRLRPL
+482 SVEDVRGAKRLRPL
-496 VHARHIAMYLIR
+496 VHARHVAMYLIR
-508 DMLNNYSYPMIARIF
+508 DLLTNYSYPMIARIF

-536 KIKEQITV
+536 KIREQLTL
-544 NPEVLAQVNQLKRRL
+544 NPETLSQINQLKRRL
-559 QGENRD
+559 QGENRE